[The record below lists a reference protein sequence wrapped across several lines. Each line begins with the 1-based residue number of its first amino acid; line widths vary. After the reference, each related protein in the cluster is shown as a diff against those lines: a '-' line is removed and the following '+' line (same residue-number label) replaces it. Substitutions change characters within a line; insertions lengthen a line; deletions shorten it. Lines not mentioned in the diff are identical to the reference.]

1 MQRPQEAPPRH
12 RSPFAAAFLSLIF
25 PGLGHAYAGAYT
37 RALGFAGV
45 PILLVALVAGF
56 GLRMDRS
63 DLIGLVLNPFFLQSV
78 FVVNLLLLAYRVV
91 AVVDAYRVAEFLNRH
106 GESGD
111 GRLGPAR
118 LIRNPLSIAGLL
130 AVILVMS
137 GVHVVVARYDALAL
151 DALTGGC
158 IFIGADIDTDCLD
171 PDASPS
177 PDVSESGPG
186 TTEPTASPTPEA
198 TPVGSDVPQVSIPP
212 WNGKDRLN
220 ILLVGADVQGGGYN
234 TDTLIT
240 VSIDPVTKQVAM
252 FSLPRDMTNVPVPA
266 GPARRLWGSV
276 YGQKINSFFVNN
288 RNRPDVWPG
297 NSATTRGF
305 NALKSTL
312 GELYGLDIRYFVAV
326 DFAGFKSV
334 VDSIGGVTVNVQ
346 IPIVDDNY
354 PASDGKDRRL
364 YIASGLQHMSGAEA
378 LRYARSR
385 HTTSDFDRAAR
396 QQRLLLSMREQA
408 DPQELI
414 PRLPELVAAL
424 KKAVKT
430 DIPVDQLDELLGLA
444 SQVDTANISSYVFQ
458 PPFYGSE
465 TAPGAPVYKMFP
477 NVARIKNAVTNAFKT
492 NPADEALREKLAE
505 EGAQLWVVS
514 ALNDRTRGPDLA
526 TYLDQT
532 GINASAP
539 RAKDPGPVPAK
550 TKIVVYNGA
559 EADLGDTIDY
569 LEKTFKVTV
578 VTATDPAVRADI
590 ILTIGQDTPNLT
602 VPPLS

>member
-1 MQRPQEAPPRH
+1 MQRPQEARPRH

-37 RALGFAGV
+37 RALGFAALPV
-45 PILLVALVAGF
+45 LLVALMAGF
-56 GLRMDRS
+56 GLRMDRTQ
-63 DLIGLVLNPFFLQSV
+63 LIELVLNPFFLQSV
-78 FVVNLLLLAYRVV
+78 FVVNLLLLVYRVV

-106 GESGD
+106 EASGD
-111 GRLGPAR
+111 TRLGPAR

-137 GVHVVVARYDALAL
+137 GVHIVVARYDALAL

-158 IFIGADIDTDCLD
+158 IFVGDETPDCPD

-177 PDVSESGPG
+177 PDATESEPG
-186 TTEPTASPTPEA
+186 TAEPTQSPTPEPTA
-198 TPVGSDVPQVSIPP
+198 IGTDVPEVSIPP
-212 WNGKDRLN
+212 WDGKERLN
-220 ILLVGADVQGGGYN
+220 ILLIGADVQGGGHN

-288 RNRPDVWPG
+288 RNRSDVWSG
-297 NSATTRGF
+297 TKRTRGY
-305 NALKSTL
+305 NALKSIM
-312 GELYGLDIRYFVAV
+312 GELYGLDIKYFVEV

-346 IPIVDDNY
+346 VPVVDDNY

-364 YIASGLQHMSGAEA
+364 YIPSGLQHMTGAEA

-408 DPQELI
+408 DPQDLI
-414 PRLPELVAAL
+414 PRLPELVKAL
-424 KKAVKT
+424 KSAVKT
-430 DIPVDQLDELLGLA
+430 DIPISQLDELLGLA
-444 SQVDTANISSYVFQ
+444 SQVDTSNISSYVFQ
-458 PPFYGSE
+458 PPLYGSE
-465 TAPGAPVYKMFP
+465 TSPGAAVYKMFP
-477 NVARIKNAVTNAFKT
+477 NVSRIRSAVKGAFKAD
-492 NPADEALREKLAE
+492 PADEAQRERLAE
-505 EGAQLWVVS
+505 EAATLWVVS
-514 ALNDRTRGPDLA
+514 ALNDRTRGPELA
-526 TYLDQT
+526 TYLDQK
-532 GINASAP
+532 GIAASAP
-539 RAKDPGPVPAK
+539 RARDPGPVPAA

-559 EADLGDTIDY
+559 EAELGDTIEY
-569 LEKTFKVTV
+569 LEKRFKVKV
-578 VTATDPAVRADI
+578 ETAVDPAIRADV
-590 ILTIGQDTPNLT
+590 ILTIGQNTPELT

>member
-37 RALGFAGV
+37 RALGFAAV
-45 PILLVALVAGF
+45 PVLLVALLAGF
-56 GLRMDRS
+56 GLRMDRAG
-63 DLIGLVLNPFFLQSV
+63 LIGLVLNPFFLQSV
-78 FVVNLLLLAYRVV
+78 FVINLLLLAYRVV
-91 AVVDAYRVAEFLNRH
+91 AIVDAYRVAEFLNRH
-106 GESGD
+106 EASGD
-111 GRLGPAR
+111 ARLGPAR

-158 IFIGADIDTDCLD
+158 IFIGADTDTDCLD
-171 PDASPS
+171 PGASPS
-177 PDVSESGPG
+177 PDVSESEPG
-186 TTEPTASPTPEA
+186 TTEPTTSPTPEA

-266 GPARRLWGSV
+266 NARGLWGSV

-288 RNRPDVWPG
+288 RNRSDVWSG
-297 NSATTRGF
+297 KTATARGF

-334 VDSIGGVTVNVQ
+334 VDAVGGVTVNVQ

-364 YIASGLQHMSGAEA
+364 YIPSGLQHMTGAEA

-385 HTTSDFDRAAR
+385 HSTSDFDRAAR

-408 DPQELI
+408 DPQDLI
-414 PRLPELVAAL
+414 PRLPDLVAAL

-465 TAPGAPVYKMFP
+465 TAPGAQVYKMFP
-477 NVARIKNAVTNAFKT
+477 NVSRIKSAVKNAFKLDA
-492 NPADEALREKLAE
+492 ADEAQREKLAE
-505 EGAQLWVVS
+505 EGATLWVVS
-514 ALNDRTRGPDLA
+514 ASNDRARPTDLA
-526 TYLDQT
+526 AFLDQT
-532 GINASAP
+532 GIAASAP
-539 RAKDPGPVPAK
+539 RAKDPNPVPAK
-550 TKIVVYNGA
+550 TRIVVYNGA
-559 EADLGDTIDY
+559 EADLGDTIAY
-569 LEKTFKVTV
+569 LEKTFSTTV
-578 VTATDPAVRADI
+578 VTATDPAIRADI
-590 ILTIGQDTPNLT
+590 ILTIGQNTPNLT

>member
-1 MQRPQEAPPRH
+1 MQRPQEARPRH

-37 RALGFAGV
+37 RALGFAAV
-45 PILLVALVAGF
+45 PVLLVALMAGF

-63 DLIGLVLNPFFLQSV
+63 QLIGLVLNPFFLQSV
-78 FVVNLLLLAYRVV
+78 FVINLLFLVYRVV
-91 AVVDAYRVAEFLNRH
+91 AIVDAYRVAEFLNRH
-106 GESGD
+106 EASGD
-111 GRLGPAR
+111 TRLGPSR

-137 GVHVVVARYDALAL
+137 GVHIVVARYDALAL

-158 IFIGADIDTDCLD
+158 IFVGDETPDCPD
-171 PDASPS
+171 PDASPT
-177 PDVSESGPG
+177 PDATESEPG
-186 TTEPTASPTPEA
+186 TAEPTPSATPEPTAIGT
-198 TPVGSDVPQVSIPP
+198 DVPEVSIPP
-212 WNGKDRLN
+212 WDGKERLN
-220 ILLVGADVQGGGYN
+220 ILLVGADVQGGGHN

-288 RNRPDVWPG
+288 RNRSDVWPG
-297 NSATTRGF
+297 TKKTRGY
-305 NALKSTL
+305 NALKSIM
-312 GELYGLDIRYFVAV
+312 GELYGLDIKYFVEV

-346 IPIVDDNY
+346 VPVVDDNY

-364 YIASGLQHMSGAEA
+364 YIPSGLQHMTGAEA

-408 DPQELI
+408 DPQDLI
-414 PRLPELVAAL
+414 PRLPELVKAL
-424 KKAVKT
+424 KSAVKT
-430 DIPVDQLDELLGLA
+430 DIPIDQLDELLGLA
-444 SQVDTANISSYVFQ
+444 SQVDTSNISSYVFQ
-458 PPFYGSE
+458 PPLYGSE
-465 TAPGAPVYKMFP
+465 TSPGAAVYKMFP
-477 NVARIKNAVTNAFKT
+477 NVSRIRNAVKGAFKAD
-492 NPADEALREKLAE
+492 PADEAQRERLAE
-505 EGAQLWVVS
+505 EAATLWVVS
-514 ALNDRTRGPDLA
+514 ALNDRTRGPELA
-526 TYLDQT
+526 TYLDQK
-532 GINASAP
+532 GIAASAP
-539 RAKDPGPVPAK
+539 RARDPDPTPAK

-559 EADLGDTIDY
+559 EADLGDTIEY
-569 LEKTFKVTV
+569 LEKTFKVKV
-578 VTATDPAVRADI
+578 ETAVDPAIRADV
-590 ILTIGQDTPNLT
+590 ILTIGQNTPELT